1 METKKED
8 TDVKSAPEAPARP
21 APGEPGPG
29 PSAVPSEPLHGPV
42 DVAEDSLDGLQSAF
56 RALSVEEVVT
66 QPVKRKRESE
76 KDAGDEA
83 DEGED
88 QGQDLTNDP
97 TFEGAPSA
105 SGLQAS
111 PSPITTTL
119 PIPDPAAA
127 TSTPI
132 TNPPLALG
140 TGFTGMPAYPAYGL
154 GPPTT
159 AFPEATTASEPVASS
174 SAPRWY
180 AADYH
185 HPLPATGTY
194 VDVPGYAPG
203 YATLSGLRRGPE
215 SLGGRSRGSGRS
227 SNRSLTRL
235 EINEVLRGATCKIV
249 GDLTQEIREKLEPLI
264 IPPQA
269 SPTTVGVS
277 PHRVQAN
284 HLVAG
289 LTNTLGGLRS
299 RPMPT
304 PAAIPRSPFI
314 PRTAQPPYSHVTNS
328 TRAELDRLGLTALR
342 AMVDVEPYGS
352 SDLGGDPSDDEPP
365 SMTSA
370 SPSQDDDPEDPEGPR
385 GKKKKKKKKTRR
397 PEGRRSQEAK
407 AIATSKIVVNLP
419 EFTGKDLSKFAE
431 NFDRFLRLT
440 GQTHASGRVK
450 CDLLLQCCK
459 TKYLEKQ
466 VRQIVTN
473 SATFADVLVA
483 TERQYPTYETDLSNR
498 AEIQNL
504 PVLPNNPKPGRV
516 SELLADLDHW
526 AGRLPPG
533 SYSSDDLL
541 FWLVAKLPRELW
553 DECRSTAERKARSLC
568 YEDLCVLLLEL
579 ALEKE
584 SDQHL
589 NNYRPG
595 GGGSGGHGKGY
606 QGSRPGQGTT
616 PKHAHA
622 RIMENVKELFW
633 CDARDEQGHLQHA
646 PDCEQRDCFVVQGK
660 QQEKNTGAK
669 AKLPDHYRC
678 TITCAFCGKRKHY
691 EDDCYHK
698 QRLSAK
704 LKGEDPGKGSGKG
717 GGKGKGN
724 DSGKGKSKGRGQ
736 GQDKSQGGRGGG
748 ANRQPDK
755 DNKNKDKNGGNPNPN
770 PGGNSEPS
778 GGQSGPTTR
787 SQTQAQQEQGAK
799 REHEGGDD
807 GNAKKRSGFMRMA
820 RKLRN
825 KGFEV
830 TCPAE
835 F

>member
-1 METKKED
+1 M
-8 TDVKSAPEAPARP
+8 KSAPEAPARP
-21 APGEPGPG
+21 APGEPGPE

-56 RALSVEEVVT
+56 RGFSVEEVVT
-66 QPVKRKRESE
+66 QPVKRKRERE

-105 SGLQAS
+105 SGLHAS

-132 TNPPLALG
+132 TDPPMAEG
-140 TGFTGMPAYPAYGL
+140 TGFTGMPAYPAYGM

-215 SLGGRSRGSGRS
+215 SLGGRSRGSGRY
-227 SNRSLTRL
+227 SNRSLTRSQ
-235 EINEVLRGATCKIV
+235 INEVLRGATSKIV
-249 GDLTQEIREKLEPLI
+249 GDLTQEIREKLEPLM

-269 SPTTVGVS
+269 SPTTVGMS

-284 HLVAG
+284 HLAAG
-289 LTNTLGGLRS
+289 LTNTLGSLRS
-299 RPMPT
+299 QRMPT
-304 PAAIPRSPFI
+304 PAAIPRSPFV
-314 PRTAQPPYSHVTNS
+314 PRPAQPPYSHVMNS

-370 SPSQDDDPEDPEGPR
+370 SPSEDDDPEDPENPR

-419 EFTGKDLSKFAE
+419 EFTGKDLSEFAE
-431 NFDRFLRLT
+431 NFGRFLRLT

-466 VRQIVTN
+466 DRQIVTN

-483 TERQYPTYETDLSNR
+483 LERQYPTYETDLSIR

-526 AGRLPPG
+526 AGRLTPG

-553 DECRSTAERKARSLC
+553 DECRSTAERKARSLR
-568 YEDLCVLLLEL
+568 YKDLCVLLLEL

-589 NNYRPG
+589 NNYRPC

-622 RIMENVKELFW
+622 RIMGNVKELFW

-646 PDCEQRDCFVVQGK
+646 PDCQQRDCFVVQGK

-691 EDDCYHK
+691 DHECYHK

-704 LKGEDPGKGSGKG
+704 LKGEDPGKGSGKS

-736 GQDKSQGGRGGG
+736 GQDKGQDGRGGG

-755 DNKNKDKNGGNPNPN
+755 DKKNKDKNEGNPNPN

-799 REHEGGDD
+799 PEHEGGDD
-807 GNAKKRSGFMRMA
+807 GNAKKRSRFMRMA